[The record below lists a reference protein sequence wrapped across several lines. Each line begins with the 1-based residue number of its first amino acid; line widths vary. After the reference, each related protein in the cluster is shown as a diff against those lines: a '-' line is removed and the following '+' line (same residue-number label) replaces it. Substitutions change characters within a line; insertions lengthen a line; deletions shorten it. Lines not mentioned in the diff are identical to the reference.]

1 MARESFK
8 SRLGFI
14 LVSAGCAIGIGNVWK
29 FPYVTGLNGGGIFV
43 LFYLLFLLIMGI
55 PVLTMEFAVGRASK
69 KSAVLGYK
77 ALEPKGSYWHIHGW
91 FCLIGCILLM
101 MYYTTVTGWMF
112 LYFTKFASGTFAN
125 IEVSSVDSVFGNM
138 LSSPTEMGIAMAIVV
153 IAGFIVCS
161 LGVQKGLE
169 RVTKVMMVLLL
180 CLIIILVIHNFTLD
194 NAIEGI
200 KFYLLPNMERVKEQG
215 LMSVITAAMNQAFFT
230 LSLGIGAMEIFG
242 SYMSDQETLAGESIW
257 ICVLDTFV
265 AICSGLIIFP
275 ACFSFGVN
283 SDAGPSLIF
292 MTLPRVFIH
301 MPFGNIWGTLF
312 FMFMFFA
319 SFSTV
324 IAVFENI
331 LSNFIDNF
339 NWKRNKAVI
348 IACILILVGSIP
360 CVLGYNLWSN
370 IHPFPGKDF
379 LDSEDF
385 IVSNI
390 LLPGGSLIF
399 LLFCTWK
406 WGWGFD
412 NYLEECN
419 KGMGPKMSKVFKN
432 YFKFVLP
439 LLILFILIQ
448 GLR

>member
-1 MARESFK
+1 
-8 SRLGFI
+8 
-14 LVSAGCAIGIGNVWK
+14 
-29 FPYVTGLNGGGIFV
+29 
-43 LFYLLFLLIMGI
+43 
-55 PVLTMEFAVGRASK
+55 
-69 KSAVLGYK
+69 
-77 ALEPKGSYWHIHGW
+77 
-91 FCLIGCILLM
+91 
-101 MYYTTVTGWMF
+101 
-112 LYFTKFASGTFAN
+112 
-125 IEVSSVDSVFGNM
+125 
-138 LSSPTEMGIAMAIVV
+138 
-153 IAGFIVCS
+153 
-161 LGVQKGLE
+161 
-169 RVTKVMMVLLL
+169 
-180 CLIIILVIHNFTLD
+180 
-194 NAIEGI
+194 
-200 KFYLLPNMERVKEQG
+200 
-215 LMSVITAAMNQAFFT
+215 
-230 LSLGIGAMEIFG
+230 MEIFG
-242 SYMSDQETLAGESIW
+242 SYMSDQETLAGEFIW

-283 SDAGPSLIF
+283 PDAGPSLIF